1 MERARP
7 PGSGC
12 KGGRVAPLGLAFQ
25 ASPRAALS
33 PTRALTRPRE
43 FRITAASRAVSVAGS
58 PFFCRDQEATWSS
71 KETLPLTFPLPHLT
85 ETVHDS
91 TPNMG
96 FTPLPSF
103 VGGLLLSYSTSTLL
117 ATQGRILGCSGVS
130 HATVAGLL
138 LPESPNNDRKQA
150 WKWATT
156 AGLVVGGM
164 VLRVV
169 RPHLET
175 WIGASIFDAPI
186 AIRQLGWVRILA
198 AGFLVGAGTKVSCPP
213 LRADSLLLG
222 GGSSK

>member
-1 MERARP
+1 MDILSLPSHFHPFCTRIDP
-7 PGSGC
+7 P
-12 KGGRVAPLGLAFQ
+12 
-25 ASPRAALS
+25 
-33 PTRALTRPRE
+33 
-43 FRITAASRAVSVAGS
+43 
-58 PFFCRDQEATWSS
+58 
-71 KETLPLTFPLPHLT
+71 
-85 ETVHDS
+85 
-91 TPNMG
+91 MG

-138 LPESPNNDRKQA
+138 LPESPTNDRKQA

-169 RPHLET
+169 RPQLET

-186 AIRQLGWVRILA
+186 AIQQLGWVRILA
-198 AGFLVGAGTKVSCPP
+198 AGFLVGAGTKVSPLPP
-213 LRADSLLLG
+213 PPPRADSFLSLEVEHRH
-222 GGSSK
+222 